1 MGGAERGRLEHAG
14 TERERETGRNRE
26 RNLSEKKRKKID
38 LLAGDVFLAPI
49 SRVTEFFF
57 TEFWK
62 TKEPSVDR
70 PNRTEFYRVL
80 PKNKLNLERFAWPS
94 FYQLA
99 VLPSFFYRVFLEP
112 SVARPSRSEFY
123 RVLPSFAEKIT
134 EFGAFCLAT
143 FFFGLVVFVEVFF
156 DFFGG
161 FADSV
166 KVFSPTRSAFDAG
179 PPPIC
184 RR

>member
-123 RVLPSFAEKIT
+123 RVLPSFAEKNH
-134 EFGAFCLAT
+134 
-143 FFFGLVVFVEVFF
+143 
-156 DFFGG
+156 
-161 FADSV
+161 
-166 KVFSPTRSAFDAG
+166 
-179 PPPIC
+179 
-184 RR
+184 